1 MTTLTDDM
9 AERIYREAFPVE
21 DQKGWPHESDGMRG
35 IFRDYARAAAGAI
48 VDCQDFEE
56 ILPLLNPV
64 VLAEA
69 ARRAREQ

>member
-1 MTTLTDDM
+1 MRTLTDEI

-21 DQKGWPHESDGMRG
+21 DQKGWRNESEGMRD
-35 IFRDYARAAAGAI
+35 IFHSYARAATGAI

>member
-9 AERIYREAFPVE
+9 AQRIYREAFPVE
-21 DQKGWPHESDGMRG
+21 DQKGWPHESDGMRD
-35 IFRDYARAAAGAI
+35 IFHSYARAAQGAFI
-48 VDCQDFEE
+48 DCQDFEE

-69 ARRAREQ
+69 ARRARGQ